1 VSVAREL
8 AADIAQLSVDDERV
22 WNYGVVFN
30 GAEMSLRVTAFM
42 DDVDAPDVA
51 PIVPA
56 RLIEM
61 IEAEMKAFFRGAG

>member
-1 VSVAREL
+1 M
-8 AADIAQLSVDDERV
+8 
-22 WNYGVVFN
+22 VFN

-51 PIVPA
+51 LIAPA